1 MYYNIK
7 KTPMRNPDRI
17 KIVLEQIEQLWIT
30 NPDFRF
36 GQLIMNIT
44 QTGEHNPK
52 LFYMEE
58 DELLEKI
65 KVLQEQLKK
74 KEVEK

>member
-1 MYYNIK
+1 
-7 KTPMRNPDRI
+7 MRKPDRI
-17 KIVLEQIEQLWIT
+17 KIVLEQIEQIWMS

-36 GQLIMNIT
+36 GQLIMVIA

-52 LFYMEE
+52 LFHMEE

-65 KVLQEQLKK
+65 KVLQNQLENIKT
-74 KEVEK
+74 KE

>member
-1 MYYNIK
+1 
-7 KTPMRNPDRI
+7 MRNPDRI